1 MKFSRLVLLDEN
13 LLSRKLKQ
21 QIVTAGYTVH
31 NVDNIGWRGTKD
43 RDLLALA
50 DAYPFDV
57 FITADKNLPY
67 QQSII
72 TYQLRIIVLNTK
84 TTKPEYLLPLIEQAC
99 LIIPTLEAGSITLID
114 DDRQVTSFH
123 Q

>member
-1 MKFSRLVLLDEN
+1 MLVLLDEN

-21 QIVTAGYTVH
+21 PIVAAGYTVH
-31 NVDNIGWRGTKD
+31 NVDNMGWRGTKD

-50 DAYPFDV
+50 EAYPFDV

-67 QQSII
+67 QQSISN
-72 TYQLRIIVLNTK
+72 YKLRIVVLNTK
-84 TTKPEYLLPLIEQAC
+84 TTKPDYLLPLIQQAC
-99 LIIPTLEAGSITLID
+99 SIISTLKTGSITLID
-114 DDRQVTSFH
+114 DDLQFTSFS

>member
-1 MKFSRLVLLDEN
+1 MLVLLDEN

-21 QIVTAGYTVH
+21 PLSDAGYSVY
-31 NVDNIGWRGTKD
+31 NVDNLGWRGTKD

-67 QQSII
+67 QQNIKN
-72 TYQLRIIVLNTK
+72 YKFRIVVLNTK
-84 TTKPEYLLPLIEQAC
+84 TTKPNYLSPKPL
-99 LIIPTLEAGSITLID
+99 D
-114 DDRQVTSFH
+114 
-123 Q
+123 